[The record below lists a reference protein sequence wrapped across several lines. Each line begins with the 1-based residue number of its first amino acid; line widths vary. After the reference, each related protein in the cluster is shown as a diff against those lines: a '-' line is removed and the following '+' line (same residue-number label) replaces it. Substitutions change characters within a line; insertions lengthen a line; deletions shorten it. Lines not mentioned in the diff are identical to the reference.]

1 MTAKNIKITRVR
13 GDIRRLPKQKLTM
26 AALGLKKIGSSVE
39 KELTPQ
45 IAGML
50 NNVQHMVVVEEI

>member
-1 MTAKNIKITRVR
+1 MSLKKIKITRIK
-13 GDIRRLPKQKLTM
+13 GSIRRLPKQNATLT
-26 AALGLKKIGSSVE
+26 ALGLHKMGRSVE

-50 NNVQHMVVVEEI
+50 NKVSHMVVVEDI

>member
-1 MTAKNIKITRVR
+1 MSLKKVKITRIR
-13 GDIRRLPKQKLTM
+13 GSIRRLPKQKSTLT
-26 AALGLKKIGSSVE
+26 ALGLHKIGRSVE

-50 NNVQHMVVVEEI
+50 NNVSHMVVVEEI